1 MAPPPQPLGDSP
13 PPGQAEARVLR
24 EALRLR
30 DPRRLGDFFGT
41 AFAPALDAPI
51 PLLRAAAHRIPMTW
65 LRHLADDFARLAPR
79 DPDAL
84 HALAAV
90 WRELGG
96 WSAAEQS
103 LRHAL
108 AAAPR
113 HLPSLRDLAEIL
125 RLQARLRESLLLVAS
140 ALELHP
146 GDPALLLTAGQSHL
160 AQGDVETAL
169 AAFQLAEERA
179 GASAEIASR
188 AGLLFALGLAYLP
201 DVAAADLLAAAAEWE
216 RRHAPPAIRPPPP
229 SPPVGRR
236 VRVGYYSPD
245 LRRHSIVH
253 FFLPLLSRHDRS
265 EFEIFLYSD
274 TPSPDA
280 VTARLRQL
288 AEHWRDLLPL
298 SEADAVRMIAAD
310 GLDLLVDLSGLFGAT
325 RPRIFAARPAPRQV
339 HLLGY
344 HGSTGL
350 SSLDFRITDALGDPP
365 GSEAESSETLVR
377 LPRGFHCFDPLV
389 APIPE
394 GEPPCVANGHVTFGS
409 CNNLTKINSEV
420 VALWARVLHAVPR
433 SRLLLKAI
441 QLHDRE
447 LRDHVSGRFATHGI
461 PPDRLDILPG
471 EAAPEDHL
479 ATYRRI
485 DIALDPFPCNGV
497 TTTCEALWMGVP
509 VLTLP
514 GARHSARVGSS
525 LLGQIALPECI
536 ASSPDDYVRRACDL
550 AAAPARLAGWRS
562 TLRARLA
569 ASSLGD
575 APAYARRIETAWRD
589 LIFSN
594 R

>member
-1 MAPPPQPLGDSP
+1 MAPQPQPPGESP
-13 PPGQAEARVLR
+13 PPGQAEARALR

-30 DPRRLGDFFGT
+30 DPRRLRDFFGP
-41 AFAPALDAPI
+41 ASAPSLDAPV
-51 PLLRAAAHRIPMTW
+51 PLLRAAARRIPTTW
-65 LRHLADDFARLAPR
+65 LRHLADEFARLAAR

-84 HALAAV
+84 HALARA

-96 WSAAEQS
+96 WSAAEHT

-108 AAAPR
+108 ASDPR

-125 RLQARLRESLLLVAS
+125 RLHARLHESQLLVAS
-140 ALELHP
+140 ALEHHP
-146 GDPALLLTAGQSHL
+146 DDPALLLTAGQSHL

-179 GASAEIASR
+179 GASSGIASR

-201 DVAAADLLAAAAEWE
+201 DVTAADLLDAASDWE
-216 RRHAPPAIRPPPP
+216 RRHAPPAQRPRP
-229 SPPVGRR
+229 SPPPAGRR
-236 VRVGYYSPD
+236 PRIGYYSPD

-253 FFLPLLSRHDRS
+253 FFLPLLSRHDRA
-265 EFEIFLYSD
+265 EFEIFVYSD

-280 VTARLRQL
+280 LTARLRQL
-288 AEHWRDLLPL
+288 AEHWRDLQALA
-298 SEADAVRMIAAD
+298 EADAIRTIAAD

-325 RPRIFAARPAPRQV
+325 RPRIFAARPAPRQG

-350 SSLDFRITDALGDPP
+350 SSLDFRITDALSDPP
-365 GSEAESSETLVR
+365 GAEAESSETLVR

-389 APIPE
+389 APLPE
-394 GEPPCVANGHVTFGS
+394 GDAPCLANGHVTFGS

-433 SRLLLKAI
+433 SRLLLKAM

-447 LRDHVSGRFATHGI
+447 LRDAVAGRFATHGI
-461 PPDRLDILPG
+461 PPERLDILPG
-471 EAAPEDHL
+471 ETAPEDHL

-509 VLTLP
+509 VLALP

-525 LLGQIALPECI
+525 LLAQIGLHECV
-536 ASSPDDYVRRACDL
+536 AASPDDYVRRAADL
-550 AAAPARLAGWRS
+550 AADPARLATWRR
-562 TLRARLA
+562 TLRERLA
-569 ASSLGD
+569 ASPLGD
-575 APAYARRIETAWRD
+575 ADDYARRVEAAYRA
-589 LIFSN
+589 LLGAG
-594 R
+594 

>member
-1 MAPPPQPLGDSP
+1 MAPQPLPFGES
-13 PPGQAEARVLR
+13 PPGQAEARALR

-30 DPRRLGDFFGT
+30 DPRRLRDFFEP
-41 AFAPALDAPI
+41 ASAPSFDAPI
-51 PLLRAAAHRIPMTW
+51 PLLRAAARRIPMAW
-65 LRHLADDFARLAPR
+65 LRHLAAEFARLAPH

-84 HALAAV
+84 HALATA

-96 WSAAEQS
+96 WSAAEHT
-103 LRHAL
+103 LRQAL
-108 AAAPR
+108 AADPR

-125 RLQARLRESLLLVAS
+125 RLQARLSESQLLVAS
-140 ALELHP
+140 ALEHHP
-146 GDPALLLTAGQSHL
+146 DDPALLLTAGQSHL
-160 AQGDVETAL
+160 AQGDIETAL

-179 GASAEIASR
+179 GASSPEIASR

-201 DVAAADLLAAAAEWE
+201 DVTAADLLAATSDWE
-216 RRHAPPAIRPPPP
+216 RRHAPPAKRPPPP
-229 SPPVGRR
+229 PPPARR
-236 VRVGYYSPD
+236 RLRVGYYSPD

-253 FFLPLLSRHDRS
+253 FFLPLLSHHDRA
-265 EFEIFLYSD
+265 EFEVFLYSD

-288 AEHWRDLLPL
+288 AEHWRDLRPL
-298 SEADAVRMIAAD
+298 TEADAIRMIVTD
-310 GLDLLVDLSGLFGAT
+310 DLDLLVDLSGLFGAT
-325 RPRIFAARPAPRQV
+325 RPRIFAARPAPRQG

-344 HGSTGL
+344 HGSPGL
-350 SSLDFRITDALGDPP
+350 SSLDFRITDALSDPP
-365 GSEAESSETLVR
+365 GTEAESAETLVR
-377 LPRGFHCFDPLV
+377 LPHGFHCFDPLV

-447 LRDHVSGRFATHGI
+447 LRDAVAGRFATHGI
-461 PPDRLDILPG
+461 PPERLEILPG

-514 GARHSARVGSS
+514 GARHSARVASS
-525 LLGQIALPECI
+525 LLSQIGLHEGI
-536 ASSPDDYVRRACDL
+536 ASSPDDYVRHAVDL
-550 AAAPARLAGWRS
+550 AADPARLAIWRRS
-562 TLRARLA
+562 LRDRLA
-569 ASSLGD
+569 ASPLGN
-575 APAYARRIETAWRD
+575 PADYARRIEDAFRQ
-589 LIFSN
+589 LARVS
-594 R
+594 